1 MTHQNPYQDQPDD
14 SNLQKITLI
23 LNSMDENVNQTDAL
37 IRLLYNELRQI
48 AANRLA
54 SEQPGQTLQATALV
68 HETYLRLANPDITW
82 KNRRHFFAA
91 AAEAMRRI
99 LIENARR
106 RHSKKRGSNPQRVDK
121 EIDVILMPDQKV
133 DLLDLDEAIIDL
145 EKLYPEAAEL
155 VKLRYFAGL
164 TMQQVANAMGIS
176 IRTAFDKWAFA
187 KAWLYRRLK

>member
-176 IRTAFDKWAFA
+176 IRTAFEKWAFA